1 MAGPYSLQSLDH
13 ILNKGCNA
21 EEQETT
27 DLPTETVSVGVHK
40 EMLGS

>member
-1 MAGPYSLQSLDH
+1 MAVKYSLQSLGH

-27 DLPTETVSVGVHK
+27 DPPTETVSVGVHK
-40 EMLGS
+40 EMLSS